1 MKHFIHR
8 ECFKKDSF
16 SNHLKNS
23 RAVRKHYRR
32 KNLFYYQQLWLQK
45 NAHYWKYIPL
55 FPVLCSYLVWLF
67 MFIKVFK
74 WSWSPGITWYWAEA
88 EGSKYFLL
96 IKLNLATLTCCL
108 PACWWLTLYQH
119 WQWIFTLHNAFN
131 FLMSTGSLVCVK
143 LVSIISDTR
152 QDAFIILELL
162 QNNELILNIETKIE
176 SSSVAYD

>member
-1 MKHFIHR
+1 MW
-8 ECFKKDSF
+8 
-16 SNHLKNS
+16 
-23 RAVRKHYRR
+23 
-32 KNLFYYQQLWLQK
+32 NLFYYQQLWLQK

-108 PACWWLTLYQH
+108 PGWWLTLYQH
-119 WQWIFTLHNAFN
+119 WQWIFTLHNASISWCQRVLWFV
-131 FLMSTGSLVCVK
+131 SSL
-143 LVSIISDTR
+143 SQSYQI
-152 QDAFIILELL
+152 QDVFIILELL
-162 QNNELILNIETKIE
+162 QKN
-176 SSSVAYD
+176 

>member
-1 MKHFIHR
+1 MEGGKI
-8 ECFKKDSF
+8 F
-16 SNHLKNS
+16 SNINNDDLKKCTLLKIYTPVS
-23 RAVRKHYRR
+23 CS
-32 KNLFYYQQLWLQK
+32 LF
-45 NAHYWKYIPL
+45 
-55 FPVLCSYLVWLF
+55 LVWLF

-108 PACWWLTLYQH
+108 PGWWLTLYQH

-152 QDAFIILELL
+152 FLHILRIATE
-162 QNNELILNIETKIE
+162 
-176 SSSVAYD
+176 